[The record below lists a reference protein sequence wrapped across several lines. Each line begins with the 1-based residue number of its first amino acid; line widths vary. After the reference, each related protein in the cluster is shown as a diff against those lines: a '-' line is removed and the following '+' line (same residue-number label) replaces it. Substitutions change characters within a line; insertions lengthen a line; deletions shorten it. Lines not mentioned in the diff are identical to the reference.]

1 MALIKKSQAKG
12 KMNIAGKGP
21 GDGDGKE
28 EGIKGEKVEFKTKSG
43 IMGVTVQQG
52 DKEAVRMDQ
61 KWTDA
66 FGDKAAAMHAFGFR
80 RYDIQA
86 GGKTVTVFAPKN
98 SRVSDETTDGK
109 VIGYRIPYG
118 SKKGERVLLSKKE
131 SGIGYDYFGG
141 EKNLEEPANMPSD
154 EMFNDYTERT
164 MYETKANVDRLRSGG
179 RYLTKGSGGKTIGIE
194 GELPKRTRE
203 EMANRVESKTGMR
216 GLNPESMGVA
226 GPAEKTSAKNNAQYE
241 AVTSKS
247 GQVTAKKK
255 TPALK
260 KK

>member
-1 MALIKKSQAKG
+1 
-12 KMNIAGKGP
+12 
-21 GDGDGKE
+21 
-28 EGIKGEKVEFKTKSG
+28 
-43 IMGVTVQQG
+43 
-52 DKEAVRMDQ
+52 
-61 KWTDA
+61 
-66 FGDKAAAMHAFGFR
+66 
-80 RYDIQA
+80 
-86 GGKTVTVFAPKN
+86 
-98 SRVSDETTDGK
+98 
-109 VIGYRIPYG
+109 
-118 SKKGERVLLSKKE
+118 
-131 SGIGYDYFGG
+131 
-141 EKNLEEPANMPSD
+141 
-154 EMFNDYTERT
+154 
-164 MYETKANVDRLRSGG
+164 VDRLRSGG